1 MSSKRQKKRKPSE
14 MFDLDRI
21 LATVKSNESNIDN
34 IREHMKALRD
44 VDLQYILTEKVKLTE
59 EEALTLASFQAGVQG
74 IVILKEALRHVPENI
89 TRNENGKSMRF
100 IFVCKIFRA
109 LASDRGIASTLK
121 DQQIEL
127 LCQFLESYC
136 RDFVTSPTHQSQF
149 WTATYDVIIP
159 LLNPQ
164 VMKITFK
171 YCNVMNTSNLVIVN
185 RGNLTNSFLYY
196 YLYKSEYH

>member
-74 IVILKEALRHVPENI
+74 I
-89 TRNENGKSMRF
+89 
-100 IFVCKIFRA
+100 
-109 LASDRGIASTLK
+109 
-121 DQQIEL
+121 
-127 LCQFLESYC
+127 
-136 RDFVTSPTHQSQF
+136 
-149 WTATYDVIIP
+149 
-159 LLNPQ
+159 
-164 VMKITFK
+164 
-171 YCNVMNTSNLVIVN
+171 
-185 RGNLTNSFLYY
+185 SFLCFFVVNVCQTCNNY
-196 YLYKSEYH
+196 YLKHEIC